1 MEAIQTAL
9 TTTGSWLGTLD
20 PLKVGI
26 LMFGGFFALLV
37 WFKHRAGQLDWTDLI
52 TGKGTK
58 KVSLTKLLQFIGGMT
73 GTWVVLYQTMH
84 NQLSGEL
91 FFAYLAYVASI
102 EGYSKFMAAKYGV
115 SDSQSDMDRRAQGQ
129 FGQYQDPTF
138 NNQQGNPQQW
148 QPGMGANNQNPPPAP
163 KVDDVI

>member
-1 MEAIQTAL
+1 
-9 TTTGSWLGTLD
+9 
-20 PLKVGI
+20 VGI
-26 LMFGGFFALLV
+26 FLFGGVFALLV
-37 WFKHRAGQLDWTDLI
+37 WLKHKAGELDWTDLI

-58 KVSLTKLLQFIGGMT
+58 KVSLTKLLQLIGGIT

-84 NQLSGEL
+84 NQLGGEL

-115 SDSQSDMDRRAQGQ
+115 SDAQADIDRRNGLNVNQV
-129 FGQYQDPTF
+129 
-138 NNQQGNPQQW
+138 NQQWVNQQ
-148 QPGMGANNQNPPPAP
+148 NNPPP